1 MRSLS
6 EAPLYTDNHSL
17 EKQYKMNKE
26 RIIKSLRLNYFVAFI
41 STLVIIIAFESRM
54 LYKGALRSIISEEN
68 AYNLEIAAVMLTI
81 GLIPLALKSFSRSM
95 EKAKAK
101 GNAEVLKKFG
111 KMSLLR
117 IALLFVVIIANAFIY
132 YGINYEGALYCGL
145 IGYGA
150 LIYSYPTIET
160 LESYL
165 DNNGYN
171 RG

>member
-6 EAPLYTDNHSL
+6 EAPSYTDNHLL
-17 EKQYKMNKE
+17 EKPYKMNKE
-26 RIIKSLRLNYFVAFI
+26 RIIKSLRLNYFVALI
-41 STLVIIIAFESRM
+41 STFIIIIAFESKF
-54 LYKGALRSIISEEN
+54 LYKGALRGVISEDS
-68 AYNLEIAAVMLTI
+68 AYNLEIAAVILTI

-101 GNAEVLKKFG
+101 GYAEVMKKFS

-117 IALLFVVIIANAFIY
+117 IALLFSAIVANAFIY

-150 LIYSYPTIET
+150 MIYSYPTMET
-160 LESYL
+160 LEGYL
-165 DNNGYN
+165 DKNKSN
-171 RG
+171 